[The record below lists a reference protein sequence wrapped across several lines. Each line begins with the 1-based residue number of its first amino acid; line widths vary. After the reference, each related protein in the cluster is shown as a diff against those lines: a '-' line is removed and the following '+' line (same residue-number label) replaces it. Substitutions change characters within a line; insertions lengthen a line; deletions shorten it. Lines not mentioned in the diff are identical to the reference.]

1 MDKKIFLKHIRTWRK
16 NGTQRRIDLEADP
29 GETKNLAY
37 QVAYRDI
44 VLEHQALLL
53 RVIKDTLD
61 PFPMSK
67 QMMP

>member
-1 MDKKIFLKHIRTWRK
+1 
-16 NGTQRRIDLEADP
+16 
-29 GETKNLAY
+29 LAY

-67 QMMP
+67 QMML